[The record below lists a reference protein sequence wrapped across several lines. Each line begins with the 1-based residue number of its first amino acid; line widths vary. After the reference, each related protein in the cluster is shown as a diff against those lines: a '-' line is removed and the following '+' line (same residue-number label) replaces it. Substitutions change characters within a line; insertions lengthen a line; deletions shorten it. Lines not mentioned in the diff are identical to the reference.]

1 VITNV
6 SHNAVICIL
15 SSTAKLFGV
24 RFGAERRGQGNNFEL
39 IPTIKMETRHTVEIY
54 FGRDVSDDLLS
65 LGSSGGLKSSEVEN
79 FREIFAIFFG
89 KTTPYDKM
97 FKILFRKFTSRHRS
111 TLLCEKFV
119 KIV

>member
-79 FREIFAIFFG
+79 FREIFAIFLE
-89 KTTPYDKM
+89 KRPLMIKCS
-97 FKILFRKFTSRHRS
+97 KFCSESLHRD
-111 TLLCEKFV
+111 TDRRCCV
-119 KIV
+119 KNS